1 MRKEKITKKDFK
13 KIKLLVLDFD
23 GVMTDNKVY
32 VAKDGKETVCC
43 SRADGMGIECLK
55 KQKIKVMVLSKEKNR
70 VVEARCKKLKL
81 KSIQGIDDKVKILKR
96 ILKEEGL
103 SPLRVC
109 YLGNDINDIECGKFV
124 YIGCAVRDS
133 HPSLLR
139 AADYVTKAAGGN
151 GAVREVCDLIL
162 GV

>member
-1 MRKEKITKKDFK
+1 
-13 KIKLLVLDFD
+13 
-23 GVMTDNKVY
+23 VY
-32 VAKDGKETVCC
+32 VAKDGRETVCC
-43 SRADGMGIECLK
+43 SRADGLGIECLK
-55 KQKIKVMVLSKEKNR
+55 KQGIKVMVLSKEKNR

-81 KSIQGIDDKVKILKR
+81 KCIQGIDDKATMLKQ
-96 ILKEEGL
+96 ILKEEDL

-109 YLGNDINDIECGKFV
+109 YLGNDVNDTECVKFV

-139 AADYVTKAAGGN
+139 AADYVTKTSGGN